1 MAVFL
6 KNTCQFNNCRKNFYT
21 LRDLII
27 HIESDHLDFDPHK
40 IEQLEED
47 KPDSVPMSYVLKFS
61 GPEDSPPQYSCKTE
75 VSYLNEAVIEELEDV
90 VPAEVVTAFNNN
102 YLGCDFKEKK
112 KTEPR
117 LHREEVSQIFGQAF
131 QYDQVANL
139 VLSGCRSNKL
149 FTLDHSQK
157 KPFACNM
164 KGCEKRYKNVNGIK
178 YHYKNHHKMLIPTFK
193 KSLLRQKPMLHS
205 KSKMERRDVH
215 GIPLYS
221 FKPPIPTDIVYH
233 NVHSLHQLEE
243 CGALPNDYFYKLNS
257 LPTSDLHVSNQVPLP
272 NNMSFNYYNI
282 AELNGDIEDFSG
294 KNSNYFITN
303 FDKL

>member
-1 MAVFL
+1 
-6 KNTCQFNNCRKNFYT
+6 
-21 LRDLII
+21 
-27 HIESDHLDFDPHK
+27 
-40 IEQLEED
+40 
-47 KPDSVPMSYVLKFS
+47 
-61 GPEDSPPQYSCKTE
+61 
-75 VSYLNEAVIEELEDV
+75 
-90 VPAEVVTAFNNN
+90 
-102 YLGCDFKEKK
+102 
-112 KTEPR
+112 
-117 LHREEVSQIFGQAF
+117 
-131 QYDQVANL
+131 
-139 VLSGCRSNKL
+139 
-149 FTLDHSQK
+149 
-157 KPFACNM
+157 
-164 KGCEKRYKNVNGIK
+164 
-178 YHYKNHHKMLIPTFK
+178 
-193 KSLLRQKPMLHS
+193 
-205 KSKMERRDVH
+205 MERRDVH

>member
-139 VLSGCRSNKL
+139 VLCGCRSNKL

-178 YHYKNHHKMLIPTFK
+178 YHYKNHHKM
-193 KSLLRQKPMLHS
+193 
-205 KSKMERRDVH
+205 
-215 GIPLYS
+215 
-221 FKPPIPTDIVYH
+221 
-233 NVHSLHQLEE
+233 
-243 CGALPNDYFYKLNS
+243 
-257 LPTSDLHVSNQVPLP
+257 
-272 NNMSFNYYNI
+272 
-282 AELNGDIEDFSG
+282 
-294 KNSNYFITN
+294 
-303 FDKL
+303 

>member
-61 GPEDSPPQYSCKTE
+61 GPGDSPPQYSCKTE

-117 LHREEVSQIFGQAF
+117 LHREEVSQIFG
-131 QYDQVANL
+131 
-139 VLSGCRSNKL
+139 SNKL

>member
-61 GPEDSPPQYSCKTE
+61 GPGDSPPQYSCKTE

-117 LHREEVSQIFGQAF
+117 LHREEVSQIFG
-131 QYDQVANL
+131 
-139 VLSGCRSNKL
+139 SNKL

-233 NVHSLHQLEE
+233 NVHSLHRLEE

>member
-117 LHREEVSQIFGQAF
+117 LHREEVSQIFG
-131 QYDQVANL
+131 
-139 VLSGCRSNKL
+139 SNKL